1 MKLDEAEPFL
11 YPVDGK
17 IFPEYYQIIKHPMD
31 LSTLKEKIPSY
42 ETKEDFL
49 DDAALIASN
58 CATFNAPESAIVEAA
73 NNIVAEIKEL
83 VTVIIYPFFLVLYHL
98 SSIYPSL
105 LFSFFNLLR
114 RSSVRMRKKIKRKSK
129 RKPRKL
135 QRMILIKNY
144 IKD

>member
-31 LSTLKEKIPSY
+31 LSTLKDKIPSY

-83 VTVIIYPFFLVLYHL
+83 VTVIIYPSFFLSSFIPSIVHL
-98 SSIYPSL
+98 SL
-105 LFSFFNLLR
+105 SFVFFF
-114 RSSVRMRKKIKRKSK
+114 
-129 RKPRKL
+129 
-135 QRMILIKNY
+135 
-144 IKD
+144 